1 MFDAGFFMQFYS
13 TLVLYDLLSLG
24 RKGPIHP
31 NNVWVKQIIFDIT
44 DDWLIEE
51 ICGLIVAG

>member
-31 NNVWVKQIIFDIT
+31 NNVWVKQIIFDII
-44 DDWLIEE
+44 DDWLRKY
-51 ICGLIVAG
+51 VAW